1 MFKIFSYLKILFKKY
16 FGLWEKKTLNKVSID
31 LSNWSFLSVPFF
43 CVVCCIQKCYPK
55 SVLKNIISY
64 LMEVIYKIIHDFLN
78 NRNISLYLKIS
89 LIFFYV
95 NVFSESPRKRYTELS
110 STEHIFWSLSWTSVL
125 LCSLEKFHF
134 GISDWVRNQQSG
146 SKNIFKRDIYV
157 SIRFFHIIYWLRF
170 QKLST

>member
-1 MFKIFSYLKILFKKY
+1 MITILEKGVIVTVKINVKSLENKYMFKIFSYLKILFKNY

-31 LSNWSFLSVPFF
+31 LSNWSFLSVLFF

-78 NRNISLYLKIS
+78 NRNFSLYLKIS

-95 NVFSESPRKRYTELS
+95 NVFSESPRKRHTDLS
-110 STEHIFWSLSWTSVL
+110 STEHIFMEHVL
-125 LCSLEKFHF
+125 DQCSLVFTWE
-134 GISDWVRNQQSG
+134 IPLWRLS
-146 SKNIFKRDIYV
+146 
-157 SIRFFHIIYWLRF
+157 
-170 QKLST
+170 QKSAIWKQKYF